1 MMKKIL
7 TLLGILLSVTL
18 IVACTPSEEVEPIN
32 LTVTTGPIA
41 LEIGDTFQLEITT
54 NDSAGFELS
63 NTDSSVVSVSSTGLI
78 TALNVGSS
86 TITVQSLTDETISK
100 SVVVTVTRA
109 NNLSIAEPSEY
120 LWSGQTLQL
129 DFDADGDV
137 LFTSSN
143 ETIAT
148 VNSEGLITAVSP
160 GAFTITM
167 QLEIDA
173 TISKTIDLLVY
184 DVATTIILEGS
195 SKANMGS
202 SVELTA
208 VLGPETSVPVIVWSS
223 SDETLATVSSTG
235 VVTPLRSGVVTISAT
250 SISDAEVFANLEI
263 TIVNEIVVDGT
274 KNEGD
279 TVTVDELVLTFGES
293 LFNTF
298 EDALMHATD
307 GANISLYNVQVNE
320 TLTINL
326 NQITLTGMTSN
337 VTFNEKLTIDGN
349 DFLIQNVEFK
359 SNGSIEV
366 LTDVSNIQI
375 LDNTFNQLS
384 SQVTAAVKVHEA
396 SGVRIESN
404 LFTDLAND
412 AINILSIV
420 DGAIDIHKNIITDV
434 AVAIKLAGTG
444 FDLATTIKVERNEIR
459 NVTGGFEVGLDNTA
473 VLSYARFNVVTDYSE
488 FPAKSTNGSR
498 FDFTLNYWGVEA
510 INLSQFINI
519 PERMLMGNYATEA
532 AIISEANFDPTAPL
546 FLFITSD
553 VNTMWVNED
562 QIIEF
567 EYLPY
572 ELTNARFRYRTTNAD
587 ILMVSPTGLL
597 QPKQSGTATITIE
610 ASHRASN
617 ASDTLI
623 INVTTDPGIDLE
635 PTIDTQ
641 SLVVGDSVTVK
652 AVAYPITIKDSLVTF
667 ESSNPAIA
675 TVNNLGEVTSHGAGN
690 VIITARLGDDAQVS
704 ESIYL
709 TFYETLDTNNLMDLI
724 TMNQQSFLKKFDTFV
739 TGTGP
744 SYRYMGY
751 ESVSNFYFE
760 EVNVNTSRMIGDIY
774 KGGRVRPGI
783 ALSAIPS
790 PAITYNAQNVHW
802 VTVHDTANTD
812 PSASALSH
820 ANYLLNQ
827 AQINGAQVSWH
838 YTIDDYEMYQ
848 HIPEGEVAWHAG
860 DGSTLVGQ
868 SATYLGGGNRNA
880 IAIEMNVGMG
890 DDLYR
895 IWQRTAKFAAQT
907 LVRYNLPR
915 EHIKFHQHFSG
926 KHCPNAL
933 LVSGL
938 EPKFQKMADIEYLVA
953 LGFPGA
959 EISMESHD
967 LTILDNAGRIV
978 SMPTFN
984 TTVSYT
990 VTVVYEGVTTVRT
1003 FNVYVPGTTR

>member
-1 MMKKIL
+1 MKKIL
-7 TLLGILLSVTL
+7 TLLGICLSVTL
-18 IVACTPSEEVEPIN
+18 IVACTPTENVEPIN
-32 LTVTTGPIA
+32 LNVTTGPIA

-54 NDSAGFELS
+54 NDSAGYEIS
-63 NTDSSVVSVSSTGLI
+63 NTDSSVLSVSSTGLI
-78 TALNVGSS
+78 TALNVGSA
-86 TITVQSLTDETISK
+86 TITVQSLTDEALSK
-100 SVVVTVTRA
+100 SVVVTVRRA
-109 NNLSIAEPSEY
+109 NNLSITEPSTY
-120 LWSGQTLQL
+120 LWAGQTLQL
-129 DFDADGDV
+129 EFDADDDV

-143 ETIAT
+143 EGVAT
-148 VNSEGLITAVSP
+148 VNGEGLVTALSP

-167 QLEIDA
+167 QLAMDA
-173 TISKTIDLLVY
+173 TITKTIDLIVY

-202 SVELTA
+202 TVELTA

-223 SDETLATVSSTG
+223 SDNAVATVSNEG

-279 TVTVDELVLTFGES
+279 TVTVDEIVLTFGES

-307 GANISLYNVQVNE
+307 GANISLYNVEVNE
-320 TLTINL
+320 ALTINL

-337 VTFNEKLTIDGN
+337 VTFNEKLIIDGN
-349 DFLIQNVEFK
+349 DFSIHNVEFK

-366 LTDVSNIQI
+366 LTDVSNVQI

-384 SQVTAAVKVHEA
+384 SQVTAAIKVHQA
-396 SGVRIESN
+396 NGVRIESN
-404 LFTDLAND
+404 QFTDLDHNAIDISSIVNG
-412 AINILSIV
+412 AINIR
-420 DGAIDIHKNIITDV
+420 KNTITDV
-434 AVAIKLAGTG
+434 AIAIKLAGSG
-444 FDLATTIKVERNEIR
+444 FDLATTIIVERNEIR
-459 NVTGGFEVGLDNTA
+459 NVVGGFEVGLDNTEI
-473 VLSYARFNVVTDYSE
+473 LSYARFNVVTDYTE

-510 INLSQFINI
+510 IDLSQFVNI
-519 PERMLMGNYATEA
+519 PERMLMGNYASEA
-532 AIISEANFDPTAPL
+532 AIVSEANFDPTAPL
-546 FLFITSD
+546 YLFITSD
-553 VNTMWVNED
+553 VETLWVNEN
-562 QIIEF
+562 QAIQF

-572 ELTNARFRYRTTNAD
+572 ELTNARFRFRTTNAD
-587 ILMVSPTGLL
+587 ILMVTQTGLL

-610 ASHRASN
+610 ASHRASS
-617 ASDTLI
+617 ASDTVM

-641 SLVVGDSVTVK
+641 SLVVGDTVTIK
-652 AVAYPITIKDSLVTF
+652 ALAYPITIKDSLVTF
-667 ESSNPAIA
+667 ESSNLAIA
-675 TVNNLGEVTSHGAGN
+675 TVNSLGEVTSHGAGD
-690 VIITARLGDDAQVS
+690 VIITARLNDDNQVT

-709 TFYETLDTNNLMDLI
+709 TFYDALDSNYLMDLI

-744 SYRYMGY
+744 SYRYTGY

-760 EVNVNTSRMIGDIY
+760 DVDVNTSRMIPDMY

-783 ALSAIPS
+783 ALSAIPA
-790 PAITYNAQNVHW
+790 PAITYNPLNVHW

-827 AQINGAQVSWH
+827 AAINGAQVSWH
-838 YTIDDYEMYQ
+838 YTIDDHEMYQ

-880 IAIEMNVGMG
+880 VAIEMNVGMG

-895 IWQRTAKFAAQT
+895 IWQRTAKFAAQA

-967 LTILDNAGRIV
+967 LSILDNAGRIV
-978 SMPTFN
+978 SMPIFN

-990 VTVVYEGVTTVRT
+990 VTVVYEGITTVRT

>member
-1 MMKKIL
+1 MKKIL
-7 TLLGILLSVTL
+7 TLLGICLIVTL
-18 IVACTPSEEVEPIN
+18 ITACTPQANVEPIN
-32 LTVTTGPIA
+32 LNVTSGPIA

-54 NDSAGFELS
+54 NDSAGYELS
-63 NTDSSVVSVSSTGLI
+63 NTDPSVVSVSSTGLI

-86 TITVQSLTDETISK
+86 TITVQSLTDETVSK
-100 SVVVTVTRA
+100 SVAITVTRV
-109 NNLSIAEPSEY
+109 NNLSIEEPSTY
-120 LWSGQTLQL
+120 LWAGQTLQL
-129 DFDADGDV
+129 AFDADGEV

-143 ETIAT
+143 EGVATINA
-148 VNSEGLITAVSP
+148 EGLVTAISP

-167 QLEIDA
+167 QLAIDA
-173 TISKTIDLLVY
+173 TITQTIDLIVY
-184 DVATTIILEGS
+184 DVATTIILEGND
-195 SKANMGS
+195 KANMGS
-202 SVELTA
+202 TVLLTA

-223 SDETLATVSSTG
+223 SDETIATVSNSG

-250 SISDAEVFANLEI
+250 SISDAEVFANLDI

-279 TVTVDELVLTFGES
+279 TVTVDGLVLTFGES

-298 EDALMHATD
+298 EAALIHATD
-307 GANISLYNVQVNE
+307 GANISLYNVEVNE
-320 TLTINL
+320 AVTINL

-337 VTFNEKLTIDGN
+337 VVFNEKLTIDGN
-349 DFLIQNVEFK
+349 DFSIHNVEFK
-359 SNGSIEV
+359 SNGAIEV
-366 LTDVSNIQI
+366 LTDVTNIQI
-375 LDNTFNQLS
+375 LDNSFTQLS
-384 SQVTAAVKVHEA
+384 SQVSAAIKVHEA
-396 SGVRIESN
+396 NGVRIESN
-404 LFTDLAND
+404 QFTDLEHD
-412 AINILSIV
+412 AIDILSIV
-420 DGAIDIHKNIITDV
+420 NGAIDIHKNIITD
-434 AVAIKLAGTG
+434 AEVAIKLAGSG
-444 FDLATTIKVERNEIR
+444 FDLATTIKLERNEIR
-459 NVTGGFEVGLDNTA
+459 NVVGGLEVGLDNTEI
-473 VLSYARFNVVTDYSE
+473 LSYARFNVITDYTE

-498 FDFTLNYWGVEA
+498 FDFTLNYWGVES
-510 INLSQFINI
+510 IDLSQFINI
-519 PERMLMGNYATEA
+519 PESMLMGNYASEA
-532 AIISEANFDPTAPL
+532 AIISEADFDPTAPL

-553 VNTMWVNED
+553 INLMWVNQE
-562 QIIEF
+562 QQIEF
-567 EYLPY
+567 SYLPY
-572 ELTNARFRYRTTNAD
+572 ELTNARFRFRTTDAD
-587 ILMVSPTGLL
+587 TLMVSPTGLL

-610 ASHRASN
+610 ASHRASS

-623 INVTTDPGIDLE
+623 INITTDPGIDLE

-641 SLVVGDSVTVK
+641 SLVVGDSVTIK

-675 TVNNLGEVTSHGAGN
+675 TVNSLGEVTSHGAGN
-690 VIITARLGDDAQVS
+690 VIITARLIDDIQVT

-709 TFYETLDTNNLMDLI
+709 TFYDALDSNNLMDLI

-744 SYRYMGY
+744 SYRYMGF

-760 EVNVNTSRMIGDIY
+760 EVNVNTSRMIPDMY

-783 ALSAIPS
+783 ALSSIPA
-790 PAITYNAQNVHW
+790 PAITYNPLNVHW
-802 VTVHDTANTD
+802 ITVHDTANTD

-838 YTIDDYEMYQ
+838 YTIDDYDMYQ

-895 IWQRTAKFAAQT
+895 IWQRTAKFAAEA
-907 LVRYNLPR
+907 LVRHNLPR

-933 LVSGL
+933 FVSGL

-959 EISMESHD
+959 QITMESHD
-967 LTILDNAGRIV
+967 LSILDNAGRIV
-978 SMPTFN
+978 EMPTFN

-990 VTVVYEGVTTVRT
+990 VTVVYEGITTIRT